1 MVVFSL
7 QFLQEFE
14 SPVAVLFLASV
25 PSVGKEDGNDG
36 VDDEQVERERRYV
49 LLVAYALASEGVMRL
64 PVGRNRCFQHS
75 DDLLHGGGF
84 EQMAETCLA
93 SEIEVGQ
100 LGDADVGEVLR
111 AQSQKAPEL
120 VVYGREREFM
130 LQIEV
135 FIPEFGEISVVQ
147 CVFLIAFGDG

>member
-1 MVVFSL
+1 
-7 QFLQEFE
+7 
-14 SPVAVLFLASV
+14 
-25 PSVGKEDGNDG
+25 
-36 VDDEQVERERRYV
+36 
-49 LLVAYALASEGVMRL
+49 
-64 PVGRNRCFQHS
+64 
-75 DDLLHGGGF
+75 
-84 EQMAETCLA
+84 MAETCLA
-93 SEIEVGQ
+93 PEIEVGQ

-135 FIPEFGEISVVQ
+135 FILEFGELSVVQ